1 MATKKNFFYV
11 FLGYI
16 VFLYLF
22 LNTAWVAE
30 DAFITFR
37 SVDQLLAGH
46 GAVWNIGE
54 RVQVYT
60 HPLWYFLVV
69 LGKALGVE
77 SYLFVLLLSALC
89 LFLLL
94 TLTVWLA
101 RRQGLSYPLLFLF
114 LFLATLSRSFIDYSS
129 SGLEN
134 PLIHLLLGG
143 YVAVYVSQQPPERR
157 FFYTTLFYALVFL
170 TRPDAII
177 MLTPASL
184 ALFIQLLRQRK
195 PWLKPALLGLAP
207 AIIWE
212 LFSLFYYGSLTPNTA
227 LAKVNIGYSHS
238 LLAERALEVIY
249 HNFLFD
255 PLTFLLM
262 AGALLATLV
271 LKSTPARLLMAGV
284 VLQLAYIVYVGG
296 DYMFGR
302 FFSGAFYLSLLALL
316 LATATI
322 PAERQQLAPQ
332 WALIFLA
339 ALFSKNYQPSL
350 DYRNFF
356 GPNNN
361 GNDTRGFY
369 FQRLGLLPVLLKHG
383 GNYKTE
389 SNMFIKQEKKYSFNC
404 LIGQAGWNSRPDVY
418 IIDPLALSEP
428 FLARLPAKEN
438 ADIGHYQRAFPA
450 GYVLSRVRGGNHL
463 ENPVLARLYDDV
475 LLATQADLLD
485 PRRLGAIWRLN
496 SGHYK
501 HLERYFDRNTLGS
514 TDLKLPLV
522 NLPRDIRCMG
532 ANTVLQ
538 VD

>member
-1 MATKKNFFYV
+1 MAAKKNFFYV

-16 VFLYLF
+16 VFFYLF

-227 LAKVNIGYSHS
+227 LAKVNLGYEPIT
-238 LLAERALEVIY
+238 LLNNAYYYFRAS
-249 HNFLFD
+249 FRFD
-255 PLTFLLM
+255 PLTLVVI
-262 AGALLATLV
+262 LLAVVAGILSAERR
-271 LKSTPARLLMAGV
+271 LRLLALGLL
-284 VLQLAYIVYVGG
+284 LQLVYITKVGG
-296 DYMFGR
+296 DYMLGR
-302 FFSGAFYLSLLALL
+302 FLSASVLQALL
-316 LATATI
+316 
-322 PAERQQLAPQ
+322 P
-332 WALIFLA
+332 
-339 ALFSKNYQPSL
+339 
-350 DYRNFF
+350 
-356 GPNNN
+356 
-361 GNDTRGFY
+361 
-369 FQRLGLLPVLLKHG
+369 RLLRKPWRSSTV
-383 GNYKTE
+383 
-389 SNMFIKQEKKYSFNC
+389 
-404 LIGQAGWNSRPDVY
+404 
-418 IIDPLALSEP
+418 IIT
-428 FLARLPAKEN
+428 K
-438 ADIGHYQRAFPA
+438 
-450 GYVLSRVRGGNHL
+450 
-463 ENPVLARLYDDV
+463 
-475 LLATQADLLD
+475 
-485 PRRLGAIWRLN
+485 
-496 SGHYK
+496 
-501 HLERYFDRNTLGS
+501 
-514 TDLKLPLV
+514 
-522 NLPRDIRCMG
+522 
-532 ANTVLQ
+532 
-538 VD
+538 